1 MRGLTD
7 QGLTPLYCSNCLAI
21 ALSIHSVNRFGS
33 VLGAIARRKLEK
45 PIRRLRKMSGEMFNA
60 AVLSFTLILVG
71 LGLGFLLLKI
81 QGGEEEA

>member
-1 MRGLTD
+1 
-7 QGLTPLYCSNCLAI
+7 
-21 ALSIHSVNRFGS
+21 
-33 VLGAIARRKLEK
+33 
-45 PIRRLRKMSGEMFNA
+45 MSGEMLNA

>member
-1 MRGLTD
+1 M
-7 QGLTPLYCSNCLAI
+7 N
-21 ALSIHSVNRFGS
+21 
-33 VLGAIARRKLEK
+33 
-45 PIRRLRKMSGEMFNA
+45 GEIFIA